1 MLARA
6 SFLERSRAMKAS
18 DIMVT
23 DVITVQPDSTV
34 EDVAALLLKHRIS
47 GVPVVDGGRMVGI
60 VSEGDLLRRAEAGTE
75 HERSWWLQMLMGRE
89 VLAAEYTREH
99 SRKVA
104 DLMTRDVITATP
116 DTPVSE
122 IAELLERNR
131 IKRVPIV
138 KDGKIVGLVS
148 RANLLHALASLRK
161 HAAAATPVA
170 DSELRD
176 NITERLRSE
185 PWVRT
190 SLINVTVTEGLVDLW
205 GIVDSAAEK
214 QALRVLVETTP
225 GARAVNDNVIV
236 RPVASGT

>member
-1 MLARA
+1 
-6 SFLERSRAMKAS
+6 MKAS

-23 DVITVQPDSTV
+23 DVITVKPDSTV

-47 GVPVVDGGRMVGI
+47 GVPVVDAGGQMIGI

-75 HERSWWLQMLMGRE
+75 HDRSWWLQMLMGRE

-104 DLMTRDVITATP
+104 DLMTREVITATP

-138 KDGKIVGLVS
+138 AGGKLVGIVS

-161 HAAAATPVA
+161 QAAADKPVA
-170 DSELRD
+170 DSALRD
-176 NITERLRSE
+176 KVMERLRGE

-190 SLINVTVTEGLVDLW
+190 SLVNVTVTEGSVDLW

-214 QALRVLVETTP
+214 QALRVAVETTP
-225 GARAVNDNVIV
+225 GVRAVNDNVIV